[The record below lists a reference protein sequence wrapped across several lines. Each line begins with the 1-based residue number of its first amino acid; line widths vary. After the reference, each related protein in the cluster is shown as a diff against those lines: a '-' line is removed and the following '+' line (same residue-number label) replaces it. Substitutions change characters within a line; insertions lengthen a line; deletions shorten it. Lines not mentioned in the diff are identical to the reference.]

1 MMSIRTTALTLAA
14 LLTLPLLSPARTLA
28 SDDEIVALLG
38 KLNPCTV
45 VAVQMV
51 DDVNSSEARPGD
63 FYRFETINAVTI
75 GDKIVLP
82 ARTMGYGIVS
92 VASSAGRGGRPGT
105 LVLEPRYFVL
115 PGGDHFGVVLDHN
128 ASDLQRSGNSGNM
141 PGYLGAIPVPG
152 VGAAI
157 GLFNYFH
164 HGKDIE
170 VKKGTIFSV
179 FPSESPSVEKCQDK
193 PDL

>member
-1 MMSIRTTALTLAA
+1 MTIRTAA
-14 LLTLPLLSPARTLA
+14 LAFATLLGLSLASPPRTLA
-28 SDDEIVALLG
+28 SDAEIVQLLS
-38 KLNPCTV
+38 KLSPCTV

-51 DDVNSSEARPGD
+51 DDVDSSDARPGD
-63 FYRFETINAVTI
+63 FYRFETINAVTV
-75 GDKIVLP
+75 GKTIVLP
-82 ARTMGYGIVS
+82 ARTMGYGVVS

-115 PGGDHFGVVLDHN
+115 PNGEHFGVVLDHN
-128 ASDLQRSGNSGNM
+128 ASDLERSGNSGNM

-157 GLFNYFH
+157 GIFNYFH

-179 FPSESPSVEKCQDK
+179 FPSESPSVEKCQDQ

>member
-1 MMSIRTTALTLAA
+1 MAA
-14 LLTLPLLSPARTLA
+14 LAFAALVALSLALPLRAPA
-28 SDDEIVALLG
+28 SDEEIVDSLN
-38 KLNPCTV
+38 KLSPCTV

-51 DDVNSSEARPGD
+51 DDVDSSDARPGD
-63 FYRFETINAVTI
+63 FYRFETINAVTE
-75 GDKIVLP
+75 GNKIVLP
-82 ARTMGYGIVS
+82 ARTMGFGIVS

-115 PGGDHFGVVLDHN
+115 PGGEHFGVVLDHN

-141 PGYLGAIPVPG
+141 PGYLGAIPLPG

-179 FPSESPSVEKCQDK
+179 FPSESPTVEKCQDK